1 MRKLTRVSR
10 RFARYPAS
18 VISFDLPPVLADLR
32 VRVRAFVDEHVIPN
46 EAKILE
52 EDRTKGR
59 DTLNALRAKTKA
71 EGLFVPH
78 LPKEQGGL
86 GLGIMG
92 MCALFRE
99 MGRSPVGAACFN
111 CDAPDQGNMDL
122 LLRSASPAVR
132 EKWLGPLARGEITSG
147 FAMTEPAPGAGADPS
162 NLKTTAREDGDSW
175 VIDGHKWYT
184 TGGGDASFL
193 IVMARTSNEG
203 TRGASMFVVD
213 RKAEGV
219 EHVRDVPVMSPPI
232 LQHREAELRFHGVR
246 VGKEALLGDVGDGFR
261 LAQARLVPARLTHCM
276 RWLGL
281 ADRTLHMCREYVTT
295 RESFGKTLAH
305 HQMIQVMIA
314 NAVAGIHAGNLMTL
328 HCAMMLEKG
337 LDKEARPY
345 SSMAKNHVARL
356 LCQTLDDAIQ
366 MHGSLGYSE
375 DMPFATWYRFARAAR
390 IADGP
395 DEVHNVVVAR
405 DFLRGALTTL
415 V

>member
-1 MRKLTRVSR
+1 MT
-10 RFARYPAS
+10 
-18 VISFDLPPVLADLR
+18 SFDLPPELKDLR
-32 VRVRAFVDEHVIPN
+32 RRVRAFVDEHVIPN
-46 EAKILE
+46 EATILE
-52 EDRTKGR
+52 EDRTKKR
-59 DTLNALRAKTKA
+59 DTLNALRAQA
-71 EGLFVPH
+71 RSEGLFVPH
-78 LPKEQGGL
+78 LPREHGGL

-122 LLRSASPAVR
+122 LLRSASPAIR
-132 EKWLGPLARGEITSG
+132 EQWLGPLARGEITSG

-162 NLKTTAREDGDSW
+162 NLKTVAREDGDGW

-193 IVMARTSNEG
+193 IVMARTGGEPA
-203 TRGASMFVVD
+203 RAASMFVVD
-213 RKAEGV
+213 RNAPGV

-246 VGKEALLGDVGDGFR
+246 VTKDAILGSIGEGFR

-276 RWLGL
+276 RWLGW
-281 ADRTLHMCREYVTT
+281 ADRALHMCKDYILM
-295 RESFGKTLAH
+295 RESFGKPLAH
-305 HQMIQVMIA
+305 HQMIQVMLA
-314 NAVAGIHAGNLMTL
+314 DAATGIHAGNLMTL
-328 HCAMMLEKG
+328 HCASMLEKG

-356 LCQTLDDAIQ
+356 LCKVLDDAIQ
-366 MHGSLGYSE
+366 MHGGLGFSE
-375 DMPFATWYRFARAAR
+375 DMPFATWYRFARSAR

-395 DEVHNVVVAR
+395 DEVHTVVVAR

>member
-1 MRKLTRVSR
+1 MLR
-10 RFARYPAS
+10 S
-18 VISFDLPPVLADLR
+18 VTISFDLPQELAELRTR
-32 VRVRAFVDEHVIPN
+32 VRTFVDEHVIPN
-46 EAKILE
+46 EATILE
-52 EDRTKGR
+52 EDKSKKR
-59 DTLNALRAKTKA
+59 DTLSKLRERARS

-78 LPKEQGGL
+78 LPKEYGGL

-99 MGRSPVGAACFN
+99 MGRSPIGAACFN

-122 LLRSASPAVR
+122 LLRAASPSIR
-132 EKWLGPLARGEITSG
+132 EKWLAPLARAEITSG
-147 FAMTEPAPGAGADPS
+147 FSMTEPAPGAGADPT
-162 NLKTTAREDGDSW
+162 NLKTRAKKVDGGW

-193 IVMARTSNEG
+193 IVMARTSDEG
-203 TRGASMFVVD
+203 KDAATMFAVD
-213 RKAEGV
+213 RHAPGV

-232 LQHREAELRFHGVR
+232 LVHREAELRFKEVR
-246 VGKEALLGDVGDGFR
+246 VADDAVIGKVGDGFR

-281 ADRTLHMCREYVTT
+281 ADRALQMCRQYVVT

-305 HQMIQVMIA
+305 HQMIQKKLA
-314 NAVAGIHAGNLMTL
+314 DAVRGIHAGNLMTL
-328 HCAMMLEKG
+328 HCAQMLEQGK
-337 LDKEARPY
+337 DKESRPY
-345 SSMAKNHVARL
+345 SSMAKNHVANV
-356 LCQTLDDAIQ
+356 LCDVLDDAIQ
-366 MHGSLGYSE
+366 MHGALGYSE
-375 DMPFATWYRFARAAR
+375 DMPFSMWYRFARAAR

-395 DEVHNVVVAR
+395 DEVHDVVVAR

>member
-1 MRKLTRVSR
+1 M
-10 RFARYPAS
+10 
-18 VISFDLPPVLADLR
+18 
-32 VRVRAFVDEHVIPN
+32 RVRAFVDEHVIPN
-46 EAKILE
+46 EPRILL
-52 EDRTKGR
+52 EDKEKKR
-59 DTLNALRAKTKA
+59 DTLEALRRRTKSD
-71 EGLFVPH
+71 GLFVPH

-122 LLRSASPAVR
+122 LLKSATPAVR
-132 EKWLGPLARGEITSG
+132 ERWLGPLARGEITSG
-147 FAMTEPAPGAGADPS
+147 FSMTEPAPGAGADPS
-162 NLKTTAREDGDSW
+162 NLKTRARQDGDAW

-193 IVMARTSNEG
+193 IVMARTGDDASG
-203 TRGASMFVVD
+203 ARDGASMFVVD
-213 RKAEGV
+213 RRAEGV
-219 EHVRDVPVMSPPI
+219 EHVRDVSVMSPPI

-246 VGKEALLGDVGDGFR
+246 VGKEAILGNIGDGFR

-276 RWLGL
+276 RWLGW
-281 ADRTLHMCREYVTT
+281 ADRALQMCREYVVT

-305 HQMIQVMIA
+305 HQMIQKKIA
-314 NAVAGIHAGNLMTL
+314 DGASGIHAGNLMTL
-328 HCAMMLEKG
+328 HCASMLEKG

-345 SSMAKNHVARL
+345 SSMAKNHVARV
-356 LCQTLDDAIQ
+356 LCQVLDDAIQ
-366 MHGSLGYSE
+366 MHGALGYSE
-375 DMPFATWYRFARAAR
+375 DMPFSLWYRFARSAR

-395 DEVHNVVVAR
+395 DEVHDVVVAR

>member
-1 MRKLTRVSR
+1 
-10 RFARYPAS
+10 
-18 VISFDLPPVLADLR
+18 VISFDLPPELADLR
-32 VRVRAFVDEHVIPN
+32 ARVRAFVDENVLPN

-52 EDRTKGR
+52 EDVTKKR
-59 DTLNALRAKTKA
+59 DTLNALRKQAKA

-78 LPKEQGGL
+78 LPKEHGGL

-122 LLRSASPAVR
+122 LLKAASPAIR
-132 EKWLGPLARGEITSG
+132 EQWLGPLARGEITSG
-147 FAMTEPAPGAGADPS
+147 FSMTEPAPGAGADPS
-162 NLKTTAREDGDSW
+162 NLKTVAREDGDAW

-193 IVMARTSNEG
+193 IVMARTGGEPA
-203 TRGASMFVVD
+203 RAASMFVVD
-213 RKAEGV
+213 RHAEGI
-219 EHVRDVPVMSPPI
+219 EHVRDVGVMSPPV
-232 LQHREAELRFHGVR
+232 LQHREAEFRFHGVR
-246 VGKEALLGDVGDGFR
+246 VKKDAVLGNVGDGFR

-276 RWLGL
+276 RWLGW
-281 ADRTLHMCREYVTT
+281 ADRALAMCRDYVTT

-305 HQMIQVMIA
+305 HQMIQVMLA
-314 NAVAGIHAGNLMTL
+314 DAATGIHAGNLMTL
-328 HCAMMLEKG
+328 HCASMLEKG

-356 LCQTLDDAIQ
+356 LCKVLDDAIQ
-366 MHGSLGYSE
+366 MHGGLGFSD
-375 DMPFATWYRFARAAR
+375 DMPFATWYRFARSAR

-395 DEVHNVVVAR
+395 DEVHTVVVAR